1 MRSLVCVAI
10 LVVLTPVAAFA
21 KTEATSDSQVISG
34 LIQRAQQAS
43 PKDQC
48 YLYAMVLRN
57 MTELADQQL
66 MQGNEA
72 GADTTLQKMQR
83 YALLLHDSLQ
93 PRTKKLK
100 TSEELLHSTSQRL
113 QGLMHNAPF
122 NDQPVVKATLTNV
135 EHVESELLNQVF
147 LH

>member
-1 MRSLVCVAI
+1 MRSLVCIAI
-10 LVVLTPVAAFA
+10 LIVFTPVAAFA
-21 KTEATSDSQVISG
+21 KTEATSETQVISD
-34 LIQRAQQAS
+34 LVQRAQQAH

-48 YLYAMVLRN
+48 YLYAMILQS
-57 MTELADQQL
+57 MTELADHQL

-83 YALLLHDSLQ
+83 YALLLHESLQ

-100 TSEELLHSTSQRL
+100 NSEELLHSTSLRL

-122 NDQPVVKATLTNV
+122 NDQSVVKATLTNV